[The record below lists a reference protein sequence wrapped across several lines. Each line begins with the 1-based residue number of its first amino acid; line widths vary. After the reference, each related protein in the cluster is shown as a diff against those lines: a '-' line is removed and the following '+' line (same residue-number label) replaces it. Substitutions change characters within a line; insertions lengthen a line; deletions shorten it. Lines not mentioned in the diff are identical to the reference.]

1 MVLDNL
7 SRRGGDVMSA
17 KNLRYQE
24 AANRNIKRMLDNGVE
39 YGVLKQIEAILQ
51 DAVIEVIE

>member
-24 AANRNIKRMLDNGVE
+24 AAKRNIKRMLDNGVE

>member
-1 MVLDNL
+1 
-7 SRRGGDVMSA
+7 MSA

-24 AANRNIKRMLDNGVE
+24 AAKRNIKRMLDNGVE